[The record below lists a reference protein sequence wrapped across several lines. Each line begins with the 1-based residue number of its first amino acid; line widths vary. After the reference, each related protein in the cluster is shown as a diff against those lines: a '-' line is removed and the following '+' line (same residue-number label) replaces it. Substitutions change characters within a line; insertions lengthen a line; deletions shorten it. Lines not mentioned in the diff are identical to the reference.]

1 MLQPKPV
8 NSLDIRDIL
17 TILKKRKWLIIV
29 PVIIVTSIAYGST
42 YFIPPK
48 FESSTIVWIDKPSN
62 VSSELQRILGGT
74 NQRESREEQ
83 QNRRLAL
90 ETEITSQGYLFQ
102 LIQDLHID
110 EDPEI
115 SREAAKLR
123 ESNPNISLEQIK
135 FNLLIEKLRKQISVS
150 FHGSDQIKI
159 TVESESATRAQN
171 IAKQLTVI
179 LETEKSNYE
188 MQKILDNQRFNDI
201 QLQKTEE
208 FYQQAIDSLND
219 AQIRLSNLQ
228 LPTNI
233 SSEENRADILSTI
246 DHLNLEAKDYI
257 NEQNSLEKQLREFQL
272 DKLKFKFTDTI
283 VELRTTI
290 DGLISSYASM
300 MEKYPWNDQSIVN
313 VNIRINDNTRLLEST
328 ITRTLEDEFSTYP
341 ENQKV
346 ILIRNVIVRENIDI
360 LNSKKRRLTQSLNN
374 IENSINQIPKLQSEI
389 AELMNEVAEYRK
401 YRDAF
406 KTEETTVGLLS
417 DRAKER
423 TTYKVI
429 EPAKLPLEP
438 FWPNKRNII
447 LIGFVLGFV
456 LGGGFVFLFELLDNS
471 FKRVEDI
478 EEELGVK
485 VVATIPK
492 IENYQLHR

>member
-17 TILKKRKWLIIV
+17 TILRKRKWLVII
-29 PVIIVTSIAYGST
+29 PVILVTSIAYTAT

-48 FESSTIVWIDKPSN
+48 FESSTIVWIDRPSN

-115 SREAAKLR
+115 SREATKLR

-159 TVESESATRAQN
+159 TVESESASRAQK
-171 IAKQLTVI
+171 IAEQLTVI

-188 MQKILDNQRFNDI
+188 MQKILDNQRFTDI
-201 QLQKTEE
+201 QLEKTEE

-219 AQIRLSNLQ
+219 AQVRLSKLQ
-228 LPTNI
+228 LPSNI
-233 SSEENRADILSTI
+233 SSEENRGDILSTI
-246 DHLNLEAKDYI
+246 DHLDLEAKDYT
-257 NEQNSLEKQLREFQL
+257 NEQNSLEKQLREFKL

-283 VELRTTI
+283 VELRTNI
-290 DGLISSYASM
+290 DGLISSYAGM
-300 MEKYPWNDQSIVN
+300 MEKYPWNDQSVVN
-313 VNIRINDNTRLLEST
+313 VNIRINDNTRLLENS
-328 ITRTLEDEFSTYP
+328 IKNALEEEYSTYP

-346 ILIRNVIVRENIDI
+346 ILIRNVIVRENLDI
-360 LNSKKRRLTQSLNN
+360 LNSKKRRLQQSLAN
-374 IENSINQIPKLQSEI
+374 IENNINKIPKLQSEI
-389 AELMNEVAEYRK
+389 AELMNQVAEYRK

-438 FWPNKRNII
+438 FWPNKRNIV

-456 LGGGFVFLFELLDNS
+456 LGGGFVFMFELLDNS